1 MTESLCYPP
10 KTNIALK
17 INYAQKIKKIF
28 RLYSKNL
35 QIKIIHLKGLAYS
48 SNCWGRTRSK
58 VSLSQSYS
66 KKTRPLSLPFS
77 FPYNPYFVFVCFL
90 LFGFFFKAQ
99 EQFYIPDL
107 LGNKIPK
114 WSLLNFVV
122 ETKAQPSLSQ
132 DANGFSVCFSLFK
145 NNNMTVSY
153 SDASKMNFYISP
165 SFLLT
170 LENPE

>member
-1 MTESLCYPP
+1 MLIQVIVGEEPG
-10 KTNIALK
+10 A
-17 INYAQKIKKIF
+17 
-28 RLYSKNL
+28 RLVCHTPTQRKSD
-35 QIKIIHLKGLAYS
+35 
-48 SNCWGRTRSK
+48 
-58 VSLSQSYS
+58 
-66 KKTRPLSLPFS
+66 PSLPFS

-145 NNNMTVSY
+145 NNNMAVSY

-170 LENPE
+170 LENPEEFQEKY